1 MGTNGEEVVVVT
13 SPQSPLG
20 IEFPFKRRTPSR
32 NGGGGGGT
40 SQSSSPTI
48 QREKDNRN
56 VQSLLSLLKNAPP
69 PAETET
75 SATDE
80 EITQSTQS
88 VQSEQPISVEEE
100 SVKLEG
106 DSKITSL
113 LRVFQKKSPNSPETT
128 TATAT
133 VDPVIQKP
141 AEEKGLSNER
151 EKKLVAMLER
161 ALSKGVVGV
170 PPS

>member
-32 NGGGGGGT
+32 NGGGGT

-48 QREKDNRN
+48 QREKDKGN

-69 PAETET
+69 PAKTEIT
-75 SATDE
+75 ATDPE
-80 EITQSTQS
+80 TTQSTES
-88 VQSEQPISVEEE
+88 IQSEQPISVEEK
-100 SVKLEG
+100 SVNLEG
-106 DSKITSL
+106 DSKIKSL

-128 TATAT
+128 AAT

-141 AEEKGLSNER
+141 AEEKGLGNER